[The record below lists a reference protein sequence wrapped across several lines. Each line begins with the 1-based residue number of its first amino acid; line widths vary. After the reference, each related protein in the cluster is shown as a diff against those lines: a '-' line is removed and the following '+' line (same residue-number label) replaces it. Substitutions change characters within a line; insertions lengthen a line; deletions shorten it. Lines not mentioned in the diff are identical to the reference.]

1 MVIVFALISLELV
14 YLCRLA
20 LTQDVTV
27 GIYWIYL
34 CLYWIQCITSVVL
47 AILIATNKNED
58 GPTFLVKV
66 RVYENCV
73 SDKLSDFHCK
83 KIMKLHCTNLFT
95 LLKRWQNCFQ
105 TSGASFL
112 SFPLPACWEGG
123 WVKAGLRS
131 REDLV
136 KEGRGQKGETVWPL
150 LPQLSLLTSVQN
162 YCSCY
167 HFLARLHKFIKL
179 NYFICIL
186 SLFFFVL

>member
-150 LPQLSLLTSVQN
+150 LLSFPFWPQFKIIAVATI
-162 YCSCY
+162 
-167 HFLARLHKFIKL
+167 LARLHKFIKL